1 MSIRNP
7 FGSIFRIRTSME
19 CRLSTLRVKV
29 FPSVGLLR
37 IYLTVVSGSADE
49 QIDRNILPDM
59 G

>member
-1 MSIRNP
+1 
-7 FGSIFRIRTSME
+7 ME
-19 CRLSTLRVKV
+19 CRPSTLRVKV

-59 G
+59 GCRL